1 MVNKKL
7 NISLVVLLALWVVL
21 PVAYANEEGKEL
33 YDQYCSNCHG
43 LDKEGLQSYT
53 GDLEAFTARLNGLT
67 ENMSDFTDFFDD
79 DEIVALYDYLMQP
92 E

>member
-1 MVNKKL
+1 MRRQIQIVFFF
-7 NISLVVLLALWVVL
+7 LLAMLAQL
-21 PVAYANEEGKEL
+21 PSTYASDEGQEL

-43 LDKEGLQSYT
+43 PDKEGLQIYT
-53 GDLEAFTARLNGLT
+53 GDLEAFTARLNGVT

-79 DEIVALYDYLMQP
+79 DEIVVLYEYVMQP